1 MFRSFA
7 VLALVGSA
15 SAAAADYSSAEIG
28 CTNAYNMVTC
38 ASAVTES
45 SCTNALCLWVDDDR
59 DCKLAAGD
67 DTATAW
73 DADEEAENDALQSA
87 EIVCENS
94 ASAEDDCT
102 GDCAWRTEDEVCTLS
117 VTKAEKLL
125 DDDGAN
131 GGTTAA
137 SMNIIFDE
145 VTCMHLDATAA
156 ACDAVD
162 GCTVMTMTDGGQTQ
176 SRCVASDAKKLA
188 TIEAKCDTAG
198 SAALANAEAAAGIS
212 AAKCAVNEYVKSKV
226 CTACAAGSTN
236 TVGDDASGVDT
247 ECDVEFAVKASST
260 SRSDISFA
268 TIAMVIATLLACAT
282 V

>member
-38 ASAVTES
+38 ENLVTES
-45 SCTNALCLWVDDDR
+45 LCTNPLCSWVVDGEDEN
-59 DCKLAAGD
+59 CELAAGD
-67 DTATAW
+67 DTLTAW
-73 DADEEAENDALQSA
+73 DDDLTAAEAATSAADN
-87 EIVCENS
+87 VCYNS
-94 ASAEDDCT
+94 ATTEAACT
-102 GDCAWRTEDEVCTLS
+102 GDCTWNVEISKCFLGVA
-117 VTKAEKLL
+117 KAEELL
-125 DDDGAN
+125 DDAGAN
-131 GGTTAA
+131 GGITAA
-137 SMNIIFDE
+137 NMNAIFEDL
-145 VTCMHLDATAA
+145 TCVHIDATAA

-212 AAKCAVNEYVKSKV
+212 AANV
-226 CTACAAGSTN
+226 AAPLMI
-236 TVGDDASGVDT
+236 VISGV
-247 ECDVEFAVKASST
+247 VGALAIFA
-260 SRSDISFA
+260 
-268 TIAMVIATLLACAT
+268 
-282 V
+282 